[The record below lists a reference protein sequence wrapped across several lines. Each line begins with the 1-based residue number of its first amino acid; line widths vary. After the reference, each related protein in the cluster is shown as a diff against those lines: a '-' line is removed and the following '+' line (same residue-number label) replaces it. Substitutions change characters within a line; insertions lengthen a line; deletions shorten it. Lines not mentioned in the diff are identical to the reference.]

1 MVKGI
6 GIDLCSISRIRKIL
20 DREGPEGPFF
30 LRTFT
35 EAERCEAERIR
46 NKAPFYAARFAAK
59 EAAYKAIAPLTAKGF
74 DLRIVESLHR
84 EDGSPH
90 ISLSDALLPVLS
102 EAGIEKIFLSVT
114 TEGDFAQA
122 MVLVE

>member
-20 DREGPEGPFF
+20 DREGPDGPFF
-30 LRTFT
+30 LRTF
-35 EAERCEAERIR
+35 

-84 EDGSPH
+84 EDGSPY